1 MNIDKVKA
9 VYFSPAGHTQK
20 VVQEIAERIAEK
32 LGVTM
37 EEQDFTLPENRKEVT
52 HYDSGELVVFGVP
65 VYAGRVPNK
74 ILPDVENLFK
84 GNGAMAVPVVTF
96 GNRAFDNALI
106 ELRNVLEDNDF
117 HTVAGAAIVA
127 EHVYSDKIAPGRPDA
142 ADLAEIE
149 QFANAVADKVANA
162 DEIPEK
168 IEVDGI
174 EPVPPYY
181 TPLGTDGKPTKFL
194 KAKPKTKDDCNECG
208 ICVKVCPMGSIDAED
223 PTVVSGVCIKCQA
236 CVKKCPVS
244 AKYFDDEA
252 FLLHIAMLEQNY
264 TCRAENSIFV

>member
-20 VVQEIAERIAEK
+20 VVRKIAERIAEK
-32 LGVTM
+32 LGMTM
-37 EEQDFTLPENRKEVT
+37 EEQDFTLPENRREIT
-52 HYDSGELVVFGVP
+52 NFGSEELVVFGVP

-106 ELRNVLEDNDF
+106 ELRNVLEGDGF

-127 EHVYSDKIAPGRPDA
+127 EHVYSDKIASGRPDA

-149 QFANAVADKVANA
+149 KFADAVADKVANVE
-162 DEIPEK
+162 DVPEK
-168 IEVDGI
+168 IEVDGT
-174 EPVPPYY
+174 EPIPPYY
-181 TPLGTDGKPTKFL
+181 TPLDTNGKPAKFL
-194 KAKPKTKDDCNECG
+194 KAKPKTREDCNRCG
-208 ICVKVCPMGSIDAED
+208 ICVKVCPMGSIDAD
-223 PTVVSGVCIKCQA
+223 NPTVVSGVCIKCQA
-236 CVKKCPVS
+236 CVQKCPVN
-244 AKYFDDEA
+244 AKYFDDES
-252 FLLHIAMLEQNY
+252 FMSHVQMLEENY
-264 TCRAENSIFV
+264 TRRAENSIFI